1 MTDYTVKSAVGFV
14 YPETA
19 RIIAPVK
26 KDPGMK
32 DPDDI
37 VEYGIKQVVKKVG
50 DGEEDYVI
58 EDKVVEVSRVNRQS
72 YIAKDAPDVGVM
84 NILAKVARS
93 GDLSLLN
100 QTGTVVPNGLQDYS
114 ELPESIGEAL
124 RSIQKGSNS
133 FEGLKA
139 IFGDI
144 SFDELASMSSEQ
156 IAAKLSQFVASNS
169 KESEES
175 K

>member
-1 MTDYTVKSAVGFV
+1 
-14 YPETA
+14 
-19 RIIAPVK
+19 
-26 KDPGMK
+26 MK

-100 QTGTVVPNGLQDYS
+100 QTGTVVPNASPIDS
-114 ELPESIGEAL
+114 
-124 RSIQKGSNS
+124 GSS
-133 FEGLKA
+133 L
-139 IFGDI
+139 
-144 SFDELASMSSEQ
+144 
-156 IAAKLSQFVASNS
+156 
-169 KESEES
+169 
-175 K
+175 